1 MENELILK
9 HVKVIFA
16 ELEDKKG
23 FGTSI
28 TIDAT
33 EPEVQKTI
41 SDWVKANNINGGVA
55 KFKDYTNKDG
65 ETTKQ
70 YNFKISKF
78 TEIAGPY
85 EDDLGF
91 GAEINLV
98 ARPYTYDN
106 QFGKGTSASLSA
118 VFVTKPR
125 IHTTMDKIAEE

>member
-33 EPEVQKTI
+33 GPETQKTI
-41 SDWVKANNINGGVA
+41 ADWVKANNINGGVA

-70 YNFKISKF
+70 YNFKISQY
-78 TEIAGPY
+78 TEFSGLDTK
-85 EDDLGF
+85 ELGF
-91 GAEINLV
+91 GALINLV
-98 ARPYTYDN
+98 ARPYSYDN

-118 VFVTKPR
+118 VFIVEPKV
-125 IHTTMDKIAEE
+125 HTVMDKIAE